1 KQFTYL
7 FPLMYKWDTKLITLE
22 EEGDEFP
29 HQDLI
34 EELAAKHFANL
45 TLEMITEET
54 KKTFHTWIKSHQDY
68 MLIAGGFGRSEL
80 SNVFS
85 KSFVADII
93 KDHSIVVFVAHK

>member
-1 KQFTYL
+1 
-7 FPLMYKWDTKLITLE
+7 
-22 EEGDEFP
+22 
-29 HQDLI
+29 
-34 EELAAKHFANL
+34 
-45 TLEMITEET
+45 
-54 KKTFHTWIKSHQDY
+54 